1 MVRLA
6 VNGEFRVICF
16 PTNFFGYT
24 VQFLQ
29 AVRFVILEARRA
41 VFSLKIQETLAFL
54 TIFPTVLKIPSNRL
68 KPFKLPK

>member
-1 MVRLA
+1 MVSFGLFAFQR
-6 VNGEFRVICF
+6 I
-16 PTNFFGYT
+16 FFCYT

-68 KPFKLPK
+68 KPFKIPK